1 MMSTIRSLLSCLALV
16 LLSTGCAAWNK
27 ETATERDFGNSVRSM
42 IANQTANPEPAA
54 PDSESGDGP
63 RLEAVL
69 ESYRADAGSRQAIDG
84 EIIVGPSG
92 GNR

>member
-1 MMSTIRSLLSCLALV
+1 
-16 LLSTGCAAWNK
+16 
-27 ETATERDFGNSVRSM
+27 M

-54 PDSESGDGP
+54 PGSEAGDGP

-84 EIIVGPSG
+84 EIIVAPSGGNTPSG

>member
-1 MMSTIRSLLSCLALV
+1 MSTIRSLLSCLALV
-16 LLSTGCAAWNK
+16 ALSTGCAWNN

-54 PDSESGDGP
+54 PGSEAGDGA

-69 ESYRADAGSRQAIDG
+69 ESYRADAGSRQAIDR
-84 EIIVGPSG
+84 EIIVAPSG
-92 GNR
+92 GN

>member
-1 MMSTIRSLLSCLALV
+1 
-16 LLSTGCAAWNK
+16 
-27 ETATERDFGNSVRSM
+27 M

-54 PDSESGDGP
+54 PGSEAGDGP

-84 EIIVGPSG
+84 EIIVAPSG